1 MIQVKRILVCVLL
14 VLGAAPLAA
23 GADTDFP
30 EDQVSF
36 QVEAGRDVDNDRAM
50 AVLAVTAENREPAQ
64 LAREVNEA
72 MHWALEQLRGQS
84 LIQSRSGSYQTFPV
98 YDDGKIVRW
107 RARQELQLETGNVEA
122 LSQMLGVLQTRLQIQ
137 SLQFSV
143 SPEKRQAAE
152 ASLIEEALAAFRQ
165 RAQLIRKALDAESY
179 SLMDVSVNTGGIQ
192 HPLPLRAEAM
202 SAAVK
207 AAVPPPAFSQGTS
220 RVTVQVSGRIHL
232 LRD

>member
-1 MIQVKRILVCVLL
+1 MRMKKLL
-14 VLGAAPLAA
+14 VPILLTAALTPLTAS
-23 GADTDFP
+23 ADTDFP

-36 QVEAGRDVDNDRAM
+36 QVEAGREVDNDRAV
-50 AVLAVTAENREPAQ
+50 ALLAVTAENREPAQ

-72 MHWALEQLRGQS
+72 MHWALDQLRGQS
-84 LIQSRSGSYQTFPV
+84 LIKSRSGGYQTFPV

-107 RARQELQLETGNVEA
+107 RARQEVQLETGDVKA

-143 SPEKRQAAE
+143 SPEKRQAVE
-152 ASLIEEALAAFRQ
+152 SSLIEEALAAFRQ
-165 RAQLIRKALDAESY
+165 RAQLIRKSLDAESY
-179 SLMDVSVNTGGIQ
+179 SLMDINVNTGGTQ
-192 HPLPLRAEAM
+192 HPVPLMRAEAM

-207 AAVPPPAFSQGTS
+207 ASVPPAFEQGTS
-220 RVTVQVSGRIHL
+220 RVTVQVNGRINL